1 MTLGIFSDDFLPFSG
16 GMGRYLVEVTRR
28 LPEARH
34 LVFSPCDNRIPNH
47 IQVRPAFH
55 DSLHNISFSI
65 WLHRAVDRLIDRYA
79 LTRINI
85 QCGPGGIFLL
95 KKIRVPVVATCYHT
109 WWQQSHYIP
118 AQFWKRVFIPFER
131 RTYQRAD
138 RVICI
143 SEDSRDILAKKYRIP
158 PDKLAV
164 ITPGVDTRQF
174 FPMPEIKKRR
184 NSLLYVGRVDRRKG
198 VDFLIRAM
206 PEVARQIPDV
216 TLYVG
221 GTGKD
226 LPLLKNFV
234 RAQSLE
240 RNVEF
245 LGFIPENSLNTWY
258 NQVQCAIAPSVFEG
272 FGLTV
277 VEAMAAGTSVIST
290 RVDSIRRIVRDG
302 TCGYLVDYGD
312 TAALARRVVDLL
324 GDEATRAK
332 FVEEG
337 LKQVRSLFSW
347 EAVMDKLAP
356 ELLGG

>member
-1 MTLGIFSDDFLPFSG
+1 MTLGIFSDDFMPFIG

-47 IQVRPAFH
+47 IQVRPVFH
-55 DSLHNISFSI
+55 DSLHNISFSL
-65 WLHRAVDRLIDRYA
+65 WLHWAVDRLIDRHG

-95 KKIRVPVVATCYHT
+95 NKIRVPVVATCYHT

-131 RTYQRAD
+131 RTYQMAD

-143 SEDSRDILAKKYRIP
+143 SEDSRDILEKKYRIP
-158 PDKLAV
+158 PDKLVA
-164 ITPGVDTRQF
+164 IPPGVDTCQF

-184 NSLLYVGRVDRRKG
+184 NSLLYVGRIDRRKG

-216 TLYVG
+216 TLFVG

-226 LPLLKNFV
+226 LPLLKDYV
-234 RAQSLE
+234 RAQGLG
-240 RNVEF
+240 RNLEF

-258 NQVQCAIAPSVFEG
+258 NQVQCAIIPSVFEG

-290 RVDSIRRIVRDG
+290 RVDSIRRIVQDG

-324 GDEATRAK
+324 RDEATRAK

-347 EAVMDKLAP
+347 EAVMDKLIP
-356 ELLGG
+356 ELLGD

>member
-1 MTLGIFSDDFLPFSG
+1 MTLGIFSDDFLPFIG

-34 LVFSPCDNRIPNH
+34 LVFSPCNNCIPNH
-47 IQVRPAFH
+47 IRVKPAFH
-55 DSLHNISFSI
+55 DSMHNLSFSL
-65 WLHRAVDRLIDRYA
+65 WLHRAVDRLIGRHR

-118 AQFWKRVFIPFER
+118 AQFWKQVFIPFER

-143 SEDSRDILAKKYRIP
+143 SEDSRDILSKKYRIA
-158 PDKLAV
+158 PDKMAV
-164 ITPGVDTRQF
+164 IPPGVDTRQF
-174 FPMPEIKKRR
+174 FRMPEIKKRR
-184 NSLLYVGRVDRRKG
+184 NSLLYVGRIDRRKG

-206 PEVARQIPDV
+206 PDIAQQIPDV
-216 TLYVG
+216 RLYVG
-221 GTGKD
+221 GIGKD
-226 LPLLKNFV
+226 LPLLKDFV
-234 RAQSLE
+234 RAQRLE

-258 NQVQCAIAPSVFEG
+258 NQVQCAIIPSVFEG

-277 VEAMAAGTSVIST
+277 VEAMAAGTIVIST
-290 RVDSIRRIVRDG
+290 RVDSIRRIVQDG

-312 TAALARRVVDLL
+312 TAALACRIVEVLR
-324 GDEATRAK
+324 DETTRTK
-332 FVEEG
+332 FVEAG
-337 LKQVRSLFSW
+337 LKRVRSLFSW
-347 EAVMDKLAP
+347 ETIMEKLAP